1 MTKKHFIIS
10 LPVLVACG
18 MLCLQPSLSFG
29 SQKSTKVDQKTEQKP
44 EPKIEEKV
52 VAQVEE
58 KAVVKEEEKG
68 LDIPKISEA
77 FGHLIGK
84 NLDSLGF
91 KFDMDKIIQGIQDSV
106 IGKDSPMSE
115 SECIQAISQDQEKKF
130 KKLAG
135 VNLEEAAKFLEANLS
150 QQGIVV
156 LEDKKLQYKIEKE
169 GTGETV
175 QAHFSPLIK
184 YTGKF
189 LDGRVFGASKEDEMI
204 SLDETI
210 PGFSKGIIGMKE
222 GEKRTLY
229 IHPDLAYGVNG
240 NLPPNSL
247 LTFEIEVV
255 KANNPQEQDTLMS
268 STATDADEEGELA
281 AEELSE
287 QAR

>member
-1 MTKKHFIIS
+1 MTKRKLIKPLSI
-10 LPVLVACG
+10 LLACG
-18 MLCLQPSLSFG
+18 ALSIHPALSFAD
-29 SQKSTKVDQKTEQKP
+29 QKADQKTAVKV
-44 EPKIEEKV
+44 EEKV
-52 VAQVEE
+52 A
-58 KAVVKEEEKG
+58 VKEEEKA

-91 KFDMDKIIQGIQDSV
+91 KFDMDKIIKGIQDS
-106 IGKDSPMSE
+106 ILGKESPMNE

-130 KKLAG
+130 KKLAEQ
-135 VNLEEAAKFLEANLS
+135 NLQEAEKFLESNS
-150 QQGIVV
+150 SKKGMVS
-156 LEDKKLQYKIEKE
+156 LEEKKLQYKIEKE
-169 GTGETV
+169 GVGEVV

-189 LDGRVFGASKEDEMI
+189 VDGKIFGASKEDEMI

-210 PGFSKGIIGMKE
+210 AGFSKGIIGMKE

-240 NLPPNSL
+240 SLPPNSL

-255 KANNPQEQDTLMS
+255 KANSPQEQDSLMS
-268 STATDADEEGELA
+268 STALEADEDGELA
-281 AEELSE
+281 TEEDSSSD
-287 QAR
+287 QPR

>member
-1 MTKKHFIIS
+1 MKARNLKT
-10 LPVLVACG
+10 
-18 MLCLQPSLSFG
+18 SLSFLLACG
-29 SQKSTKVDQKTEQKP
+29 ALGVYPALSFANQKNT
-44 EPKIEEKV
+44 
-52 VAQVEE
+52 E
-58 KAVVKEEEKG
+58 KAVESVSTKEAVKEEEKP
-68 LDIPKISEA
+68 LDISKISEA

-91 KFDMDKIIQGIQDSV
+91 KFDMDKIIKGIQDSV
-106 IGKDSPMSE
+106 LGKESPMSE

-130 KKLAG
+130 KKLAEQ
-135 VNLEEAAKFLEANLS
+135 NLQEAEKFLDANAMQKGVVS
-150 QQGIVV
+150 Q
-156 LEDKKLQYKIEKE
+156 EEKKLQYKIEKE
-169 GTGETV
+169 GTGEV
-175 QAHFSPLIK
+175 VEAHFSPLIK

-189 LDGRVFGASKEDEMI
+189 MDGKVFGASKEHEMI

-268 STATDADEEGELA
+268 STSADAEDDGEIA
-281 AEELSE
+281 AEDEPSE
-287 QAR
+287 QPR

>member
-1 MTKKHFIIS
+1 MTKKHFITS
-10 LPVLVACG
+10 LPVLLACG
-18 MLCLQPSLSFG
+18 ILCLQPSLSFG
-29 SQKSTKVDQKTEQKP
+29 SQKSTKV
-44 EPKIEEKV
+44 EPKVEEKV
-52 VAQVEE
+52 IAQVEE
-58 KAVVKEEEKG
+58 KAVIQEEEKS
-68 LDIPKISEA
+68 LDVPKISEA

-91 KFDMDKIIQGIQDSV
+91 KFDMDKIVKGIQDSV
-106 IGKDSPMSE
+106 TGKDSPMSE

-130 KKLAG
+130 KKLAE
-135 VNLEEAAKFLEANLS
+135 VNLQEASKFLETNLS

-156 LEDKKLQYKIEKE
+156 LEDKKLQYKVEKE

-189 LDGRVFGASKEDEMI
+189 LDGKVFGASKEDEMI

-247 LTFEIEVV
+247 LTFEIELV

-268 STATDADEEGELA
+268 STAIDADEEGELA

-287 QAR
+287 QTR